1 MRTGFSIQGVLSRCS
16 GGGLSVSRCL
26 RLVFP
31 VPAGPN
37 TSMLTM
43 LTKTCPC
50 FIASSNNRFD
60 SKRASCARCA
70 AIDVCVCGVR
80 NVNYYDKMD
89 YHKNWIISAYSI
101 IRVRLFKRMLNCR
114 FFVRI
119 EALFLSNS
127 PSC

>member
-37 TSMLTM
+37 TSMFTM
-43 LTKTCPC
+43 LIKTCPC

-60 SKRASCARCA
+60 SKQ
-70 AIDVCVCGVR
+70 DVCMHV
-80 NVNYYDKMD
+80 
-89 YHKNWIISAYSI
+89 YS
-101 IRVRLFKRMLNCR
+101 VRMLHNTLVAVYITR
-114 FFVRI
+114 PTIMYVDI
-119 EALFLSNS
+119 LIAN
-127 PSC
+127 